1 MSGKEWPG
9 DRGEVREAAG
19 VGGIGLIGCFCGGD
33 WELRLKD
40 TEERFTQR
48 YDGSLLG
55 WIFFSPCF
63 VRFLRKDLIYP
74 KPTLNSLCS

>member
-55 WIFFSPCF
+55 WGFFSP
-63 VRFLRKDLIYP
+63 L
-74 KPTLNSLCS
+74 LCSVFEEGSYISQTNLELSM